1 MRITTEMR
9 NGAREPICPFLVQA
23 EAEGKKKK
31 VDKTLA
37 VKNLKQQNSF

>member
-1 MRITTEMR
+1 M
-9 NGAREPICPFLVQA
+9 GRENPYALFLSKLRQK
-23 EAEGKKKK
+23 EKKK